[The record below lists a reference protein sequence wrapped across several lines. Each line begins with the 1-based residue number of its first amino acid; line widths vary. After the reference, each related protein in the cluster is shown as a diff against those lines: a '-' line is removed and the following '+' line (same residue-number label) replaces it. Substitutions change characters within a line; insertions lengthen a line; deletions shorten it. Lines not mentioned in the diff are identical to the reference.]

1 METKREVFAMCKKLL
16 LERKMSRKA
25 FEYVDE
31 AANLAAELALRE
43 RRGPGDYLNAMRR
56 MARKVSVSY
65 ATLWNLRYRKPK
77 SISVHDY
84 VNILEA
90 YADAQARK
98 YEALR
103 EDFVAGSKMG
113 ETLLAIPDRIHRS
126 ANDPPAQEG
135 EVVTWDG
142 HGVWWCG
149 TTRPLIASKDS
160 SSTMVFALPR

>member
-1 METKREVFAMCKKLL
+1 MCKKLL

-43 RRGPGDYLNAMRR
+43 SRGPGDYLNAMRR

-98 YEALR
+98 YEAAR
-103 EDFVAGSKMG
+103 ENFVAGSKMG
-113 ETLLAIPDRIHRS
+113 KAMLALPDRIHRAAS
-126 ANDPPAQEG
+126 DPPAQEG
-135 EVVTWDG
+135 GVVTWDG
-142 HGVWWCG
+142 DGV
-149 TTRPLIASKDS
+149 
-160 SSTMVFALPR
+160 